1 VFAQEPAAAPAPAPA
16 PAEPGPHNTFFNGK
30 LPDAI
35 GRSKVSINSRL
46 RWEHAEQD
54 NLDASDALTLRTR
67 FGITTA
73 PLYGFQGMIEGE
85 NLTALGLEDNYNAA
99 GSNGQG
105 QRTPVADP
113 ETTELNQAWISYSY
127 TNYASV
133 KVGRQQL
140 NVDNVRFIGD
150 VGWRQNNQTFD
161 AVTAK
166 AQPVKGLDLL
176 YSYLWEVNRIF
187 GDVEGLPAG
196 FTDFDSDSH
205 AFHASYA
212 AHKYVRI
219 TGYAYLLDLVN
230 DLTANQS
237 CATYGGFVNGTVPVH
252 EKVGLS
258 YRGEFALQSDYADST
273 QDYDTEYSNL
283 ELGVNVKPVTVGG
296 GYEVLGSDN
305 NVGFRTPLATLHAF
319 NGWADVFLNTP
330 GAGLRDWYAFVA
342 VTLPAVQMPLRFVYH
357 KFDADTGGAD
367 FGQEFDVVLSKKLGK
382 NWTALAKYAF
392 YDGEDGVPGG
402 IPVDVNVQKFWLQM
416 EFNY

>member
-1 VFAQEPAAAPAPAPA
+1 
-16 PAEPGPHNTFFNGK
+16 
-30 LPDAI
+30 
-35 GRSKVSINSRL
+35 
-46 RWEHAEQD
+46 
-54 NLDASDALTLRTR
+54 
-67 FGITTA
+67 
-73 PLYGFQGMIEGE
+73 
-85 NLTALGLEDNYNAA
+85 
-99 GSNGQG
+99 
-105 QRTPVADP
+105 
-113 ETTELNQAWISYSY
+113 
-127 TNYASV
+127 
-133 KVGRQQL
+133 L

-273 QDYDTEYSNL
+273 QDYDTEYYNL

-342 VTLPAVQMPLRFVYH
+342 STGVAGASSRRRLEPP
-357 KFDADTGGAD
+357 ADTAGCPAD
-367 FGQEFDVVLSKKLGK
+367 ASSGVSAAPWSFFRAWCCASLSP
-382 NWTALAKYAF
+382 TPTLAAQ
-392 YDGEDGVPGG
+392 PSRSMR
-402 IPVDVNVQKFWLQM
+402 PSR
-416 EFNY
+416 